1 MQTGSPV
8 VLLDNTG
15 SETQQYARLI
25 TEIQRLQ
32 RTGLKTAAQLRG
44 KAQHCLEFAKQG
56 TKQNVDLAQGYLGM
70 FQLNLAEVLR
80 LMDMMIEKPTYFQ
93 ETLMVVDVLQDT
105 TDTVVH
111 KISKSFSSK
120 TTHAFEMGSGDADAH
135 ILTEA
140 WRLHQVLT
148 TNSSKLWRRD
158 VFLMSMVAMF
168 TLLGIMSAVLIAVVD
183 TREED
188 AVPPWLMR
196 LGLKDFA
203 DIADDLGLVSIVAPA
218 CATLF
223 GGAALALR
231 CKMQATAM
239 LGAAVGIVGEIFSFR
254 MRVGDYNIAMSQVS
268 SGNDDAEAET
278 NESMRMKLARAAF
291 QKRIQ
296 QLGSVLGVGAALE
309 AEMHYE
315 ENLGDL
321 RTYVETECYGQRLE
335 EATVHSSEKAKPL
348 LFGAEASFEIEH
360 LHSMSS
366 AAYYHT
372 RVQPLLKLYQ
382 SRAPRL
388 ARLQSLFTMITLLL
402 STGATILAAF
412 DYQIWVPLVYG
423 LSAFL
428 KTFQTYHAWGPRQI
442 AMARAVADLTTL
454 ATFWSSLTFVDRGL
468 PSTRNYMVSVTEQ
481 AVASICQAETG
492 AQVGQGAG
500 KAPASGKDNSKKSEK
515 KDAENK

>member
-1 MQTGSPV
+1 MQANSLTWQASFVRNWGQQLQKCV
-8 VLLDNTG
+8 
-15 SETQQYARLI
+15 TQ
-25 TEIQRLQ
+25 
-32 RTGLKTAAQLRG
+32 KKRG
-44 KAQHCLEFAKQG
+44 KKKG
-56 TKQNVDLAQGYLGM
+56 K
-70 FQLNLAEVLR
+70 R
-80 LMDMMIEKPTYFQ
+80 K
-93 ETLMVVDVLQDT
+93 
-105 TDTVVH
+105 
-111 KISKSFSSK
+111 
-120 TTHAFEMGSGDADAH
+120 
-135 ILTEA
+135 
-140 WRLHQVLT
+140 
-148 TNSSKLWRRD
+148 NSNRYKNRS
-158 VFLMSMVAMF
+158 
-168 TLLGIMSAVLIAVVD
+168 
-183 TREED
+183 
-188 AVPPWLMR
+188 
-196 LGLKDFA
+196 
-203 DIADDLGLVSIVAPA
+203 
-218 CATLF
+218 
-223 GGAALALR
+223 
-231 CKMQATAM
+231 
-239 LGAAVGIVGEIFSFR
+239 
-254 MRVGDYNIAMSQVS
+254 
-268 SGNDDAEAET
+268 
-278 NESMRMKLARAAF
+278 
-291 QKRIQ
+291 
-296 QLGSVLGVGAALE
+296 
-309 AEMHYE
+309 
-315 ENLGDL
+315 
-321 RTYVETECYGQRLE
+321 
-335 EATVHSSEKAKPL
+335 SSEKAKPL